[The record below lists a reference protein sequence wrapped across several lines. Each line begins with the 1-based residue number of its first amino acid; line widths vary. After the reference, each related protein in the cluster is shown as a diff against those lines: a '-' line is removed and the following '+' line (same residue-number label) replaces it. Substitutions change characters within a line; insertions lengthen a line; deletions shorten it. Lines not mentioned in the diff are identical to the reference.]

1 MLLQNSQAASTE
13 PRSWRQRQRTWTA
26 PGRQRHNLGQR
37 NVQVDVQIN
46 DYKYDFKNDL
56 NVCSPPSQSI
66 ISNNKPILYDSVSSS
81 VKFNSSSTKISD
93 PSCKTGP
100 PRRKSKPNYLS
111 LNILASNCRSFTAK
125 KKSLE
130 KILADNSIDIAIIS
144 ELNLTKNTPKIKI
157 ISNFAIFQTEN
168 ATELVSF
175 VRITFKDR

>member
-1 MLLQNSQAASTE
+1 MYVVLLASQLS
-13 PRSWRQRQRTWTA
+13 
-26 PGRQRHNLGQR
+26 
-37 NVQVDVQIN
+37 
-46 DYKYDFKNDL
+46 
-56 NVCSPPSQSI
+56 
-66 ISNNKPILYDSVSSS
+66 
-81 VKFNSSSTKISD
+81 
-93 PSCKTGP
+93 
-100 PRRKSKPNYLS
+100 RRKSKPNYLS